1 MNSAAIKMRLKN
13 KRLDIKSEMGFLDN
27 EIAYFYDSIMQ
38 VENQNFLKKIG
49 SKNQILEWK
58 SALYRLQKRRDFLLY
73 IDKEI
78 GYMIE
83 SFDSEEA
90 KRPCPLAK
98 VLEVLKFSDFGEDS
112 MQLFG
117 MFAHAINRFSLVKRY
132 RYLCEEDMD
141 VSWDHM
147 FNKDGSFKIDVLT
160 QEIEMKFALLLEM
173 GYEDLWQDF
182 KSLASMVVKINDGQV
197 LEEKTTEVSEVEVLE
212 NPYRRELGR
221 YYSNYRLIRRP
232 SDEEMPN
239 FLSLLDKCLIDDAE
253 RRYILSLF
261 SEPTFDG
268 EFCTDAVLEGRDSD
282 DNDCILFLGGADHT
296 CFLEDMEFVDKGLLM
311 RFKSLFDYKINSKNK
326 RFFKRVLEQSN
337 LAYPLYYVS
346 NGSVCVFFVEA
357 RDNLFVI
364 VGGGL
369 ARTGFDKMIKR
380 TLLHQEEIDDYLRK
394 LDDDEK
400 LGLIESH
407 QKILFSLSL
416 HLNTNYS
423 LQRRRNNSNN
433 SNKPN
438 KSN

>member
-49 SKNQILEWK
+49 SKNQVLEWK
-58 SALYRLQKRRDFLLY
+58 YALYRLQKRRDFLLY

-90 KRPCPLAK
+90 KKPCPLAK
-98 VLEVLKFSDFGEDS
+98 VLEVLKFSDFGKDS

-117 MFAHAINRFSLVKRY
+117 MFAHAINRFSSVKRY

-141 VSWDHM
+141 VYWDHM

-173 GYEDLWQDF
+173 DYEDLWQDF
-182 KSLASMVVKINDGQV
+182 KSLAAMVVKINDGQV

-268 EFCTDAVLEGRDSD
+268 EFCTDAVLEGRASD

-296 CFLEDMEFVDKGLLM
+296 WFLEDMEFVDKGLLM
-311 RFKSLFDYKINSKNK
+311 RFKALFDYKINSKNK
-326 RFFKRVLEQSN
+326 RFFKRVLEQDK

-364 VGGGL
+364 IGGGL

-394 LDDDEK
+394 LDGDEN
-400 LGLIESH
+400 LGLIKSH

-416 HLNTNYS
+416 NLNTNYS
-423 LQRRRNNSNN
+423 LQRRRNKPDN
-433 SNKPN
+433 SNK
-438 KSN
+438 SN